1 MKIGIIAL
9 LLSLGI
15 ILMNII
21 PGSVVVGVASGQT
34 VVKNVGANTTNASE
48 YLKGVANRIMLLLG
62 IGAGVLVAVLWVWK
76 VVIPLASADPNRK
89 AEAKDN
95 IKDLAIATLIIA
107 MAVGGMIWLIFRW
120 IAGV

>member
-1 MKIGIIAL
+1 MRIA
-9 LLSLGI
+9 
-15 ILMNII
+15 
-21 PGSVVVGVASGQT
+21 VVVLALGLILSGFMTQNIVVSVAYGASGSSS
-34 VVKNVGANTTNASE
+34 TTNGSE

-62 IGAGVLVAVLWVWK
+62 VIAGVLVAALWVWK
-76 VVIPLASADPNRK
+76 VVIPLSSADSQRK
-89 AEAKDN
+89 TEAKDA